1 MPALRLPKP
10 SKFQNLIE
18 IVSGIYLDYKLLK
31 YLLEYWNESEIDNMF
46 RAIKEPPRRYYVRVN
61 TRLTTPDEVVRRLR
75 RKGYDIHFDEHIPE
89 AVWFKVEGPFKI
101 PSARKVV
108 VVDKFAAESVY
119 VGAHVYA
126 PGIVKARGVKAGDE
140 VVVLAPNGEEIAY
153 GIAEMSEDE
162 IRKRRRGLAVRVL
175 VTRYRAPSLRE
186 LEEYKQGL
194 IYDQSIAAQ
203 WVAHILQPQIGEI
216 VLDMNCA
223 PGGKLTHFAQYSR
236 YGVWVIGFDRS
247 MPKVRE
253 TLEHVRRLRLDS
265 NIDVLL
271 HDSRYVDVDFSRLVG
286 KIDKVLIDPP
296 CTSLGVRPKII
307 DIKLYEDVEIT
318 FRYQLQFLKPA
329 YKILKR
335 GGVLV
340 YSTCTL
346 TPMENEVV
354 VEEATKLGFEV
365 EYVDI
370 PCKYPGI
377 THHEWCYMV
386 ARFLPHIHDHAPGFF
401 IARLVKR

>member
-1 MPALRLPKP
+1 MPALRIPKP

-18 IVSGIYLDYKLLK
+18 VVPGIYLDYRLLK
-31 YLLEYWNESEIDNMF
+31 YLLEFWNETEIDYMF

-61 TRLTTPDEVVRRLR
+61 TRLARPEEVVKKLR
-75 RKGYDIHFDEHIPE
+75 EKGFNVHFDEHIPE
-89 AVWFKVEGPFKI
+89 AIWFKVEGPHRI
-101 PSARKVV
+101 PTARKIV

-126 PGIVKARGVKAGDE
+126 PGVVKARGVRKGDE

-153 GIAEMSEDE
+153 GVAEMSEDE
-162 IRKRRRGLAVRVL
+162 IRKKRRGLAVRVL
-175 VTRYRAPSLRE
+175 VSRYRAPSLRE
-186 LEEYKQGL
+186 LEEYRQGL

-203 WVAHILQPQIGEI
+203 WVAHVLQPERGEVI
-216 VLDMNCA
+216 LDMNCA
-223 PGGKLTHFAQYSR
+223 PGGKLTHFAQYSMCCS
-236 YGVWVIGFDRS
+236 WVIGFDRS
-247 MPKVRE
+247 IPKVRE
-253 TLEHVRRLRLDS
+253 TIEHVKRLRLDS
-265 NIDVLL
+265 SIDVLL
-271 HDSRYVDVDFSRLVG
+271 HDSRYVDIDFPRLVG
-286 KIDKVLIDPP
+286 KVDKVLIDPP

-318 FRYQLQFLKPA
+318 FRYQVQFLKPA
-329 YKILKR
+329 YRILKK

-346 TPMENEVV
+346 TPLENEHV

-370 PCKYPGI
+370 PYKYPGI
-377 THHEWCYMV
+377 TSHEWSYMV
-386 ARFLPHIHDHAPGFF
+386 ARFLPHIHDHSPGFF